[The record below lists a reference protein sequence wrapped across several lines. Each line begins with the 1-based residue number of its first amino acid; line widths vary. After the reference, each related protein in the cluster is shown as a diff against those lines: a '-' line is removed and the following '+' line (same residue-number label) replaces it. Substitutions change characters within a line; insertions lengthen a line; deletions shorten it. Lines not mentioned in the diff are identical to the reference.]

1 MNEDWEG
8 EALVDIDDPRLPDAL
23 RYHAEQFDN
32 PGKVVIVVGDG
43 EYALYGA
50 DGEFLDLCVID

>member
-8 EALVDIDDPRLPDAL
+8 EELVDIDDPCLPDAL
-23 RYHAEQFDN
+23 RNHAALFDN

-43 EYALYGA
+43 EYALYAA
-50 DGEFLDLCVID
+50 DGEFLDVCVID